1 MTRFSAATRIAIG
14 ITCLTLSL
22 LLAAQG
28 LGVIPSPSDATL
40 KGRKELCESL
50 AIHCSVAA
58 HRNELGELTTTTRAV
73 AERNPDILSLA
84 LRRADGKVLLSS
96 GDHDAT
102 WRGAEKTR
110 STPTHVRVPIFQDD
124 ANWGTL
130 EVVFKPLVGTGVMK
144 WVKDPVLG
152 LIGFVAV
159 AGFCGYTFYLKRML
173 RHLDPSAVIPDRV
186 KTMLNTLA

>member
-1 MTRFSAATRIAIG
+1 MKRFSAATRIAIG

-58 HRNELGELTTTTRAV
+58 QRDDIGDLTTTTRAV
-73 AERNPDILSLA
+73 AERHPDILSLA

-96 GDHDAT
+96 GDHDAQWLAADLT
-102 WRGAEKTR
+102 K
-110 STPTHVRVPIFQDD
+110 STPTHVRVPIFQD
-124 ANWGTL
+124 ATKWGTL
-130 EVVFKPLVGTGVMK
+130 EVVFKPLVGTGIMK
-144 WVKDPVLG
+144 YVRDPVFG

-159 AGFCGYTFYLKRML
+159 AG
-173 RHLDPSAVIPDRV
+173 
-186 KTMLNTLA
+186 